1 MIYTITT
8 NPSLDYYLK
17 INDLQRNEINRSD
30 EEYYDAAGKG
40 VNVSK
45 ILDDLGISTITL
57 GFLGGFPKEYYLDL
71 LTKFTLIQP
80 QFTIIK
86 DNTRINVKV
95 DSENETSL
103 NAKGPSITK
112 EEFERFLARLDSI
125 YDNDYVVISGNVQE
139 ELKEGMLKAVKK
151 LIDNGVKVILDTDEE
166 FDKEAAKFKPFLIK
180 ATYTDI
186 GTNEET
192 IIDVGTNCV
201 KEGTKYF
208 LYSAV
213 GMPSYLFTKD
223 GYYVCDISK
232 NDFDSSI
239 GTNDSMIAGFLFAL
253 LKAASPLEA
262 FTYANAVTLTAHLLD
277 DNIDLGLVNKNYKEL
292 EVKRFDYK

>member
-17 INDLQRNEINRSD
+17 ISDLKRNEHNRSE

-95 DSENETSL
+95 DAENETSL

-112 EEFERFLARLDSI
+112 EEFDRFLIRLDSI
-125 YDNDYVVISGNVQE
+125 YDNDYVVISGNIQE
-139 ELKEGMLKAVKK
+139 ELYEGMLMAVKK
-151 LIDNGVKVILDTDEE
+151 LVNNGVKVILDTDEE
-166 FDKEAAKFKPFLIK
+166 FDLEAVKYKPFLIK
-180 ATYTDI
+180 TTASDI
-186 GTNEET
+186 GTDEE
-192 IIDVGTNCV
+192 IIIKEGTNCV
-201 KEGTKYF
+201 NEGTKYF
-208 LYSAV
+208 LYSSI

-223 GYYVCDISK
+223 CYYKCDISK
-232 NDFDSSI
+232 YDFDSSV

-253 LKAASPLEA
+253 LKAANPLEA
-262 FTYANAVTLTAHLLD
+262 FTYANAVTLSAHLLD
-277 DNIDLGLVNKNYKEL
+277 DDIDIGQVNKNYKEL
-292 EVKRFDYK
+292 YVKRFDY